1 VVLVEQP
8 AADVLFLSSAAT
20 DLSTLA
26 AIWLQLDGEHWRNQI
41 RGLSLDCLSHPAQ
54 LDHYLATTAD
64 QAKLVLVRLLGGRGH
79 WSYGLEQLQRWKDG
93 GAGRHLLILAGT
105 DDQNNELHGLG
116 SISLALADR
125 LAELLREGGVDNLGE
140 VLRALELLL
149 QEQQPDPTICNFC
162 RCQIP
167 RHGIGGMT
175 PAPGS
180 VLCCIALN
188 FKQGTFH

>member
-1 VVLVEQP
+1 MHRLASCPGVDPPEDVVLVEQP

-26 AIWLQLDGEHWRNQI
+26 AYLASAGGEHWRNQI

-54 LDHYLATTAD
+54 LDHYLTSTAN

-93 GAGRHLLILAGT
+93 SAGRHLVILAGT

-125 LAELLREGGVDNLGE
+125 LAELLREGGVDNLG
-140 VLRALELLL
+140 
-149 QEQQPDPTICNFC
+149 
-162 RCQIP
+162 
-167 RHGIGGMT
+167 
-175 PAPGS
+175 
-180 VLCCIALN
+180 
-188 FKQGTFH
+188 